1 MRFIWSVAEA
11 LSNVSNKLQIQLVL
25 FVCLFVCLFVFFFFF
40 FFFLFKILTISNVVC
55 VWLFYFSF
63 NLLLRYNGYV
73 LMDFIELLFLL
84 YSLLYSKDKLQFGCI
99 RT

>member
-1 MRFIWSVAEA
+1 MSAINYKFNW
-11 LSNVSNKLQIQLVL
+11 
-25 FVCLFVCLFVFFFFF
+25 FCLFVCLFLFFCFF